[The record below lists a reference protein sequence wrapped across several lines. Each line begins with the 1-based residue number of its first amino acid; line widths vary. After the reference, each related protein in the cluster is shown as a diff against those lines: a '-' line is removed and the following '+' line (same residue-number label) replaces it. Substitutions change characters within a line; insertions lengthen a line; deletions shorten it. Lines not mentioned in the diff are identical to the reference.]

1 MFNCTKAY
9 QMIGFLFLCGIKIIP
24 IIKEHK
30 VFFSE
35 IVQTLDREYEL
46 FINSQSYQSYKNSDI
61 QIKALFLRNALKAIK
76 YPHTGLIPLGGGVY
90 KLLNFDHFELDI
102 NLFNTPQ
109 FRNKTAF
116 IDWVSRRLDKEICP

>member
-9 QMIGFLFLCGIKIIP
+9 QMMGFLFLCGIKIIP

-30 VFFSE
+30 VVFSQ
-35 IVQTLDREYEL
+35 IVQNLDREYES

-109 FRNKTAF
+109 FRNKAAF